1 MLLLTLSLNRSSM
14 NHTKKGTAFET
25 RTVEFLRG
33 ALPGSVRVY
42 RPAQRSR
49 LDIGDI
55 WLGENVIIQCK
66 DYKTWSRASLQKWIR
81 DARTQAKHA
90 GRDYGVVV
98 VKSRREAEVSGGSDN
113 ESLVFMSGET
123 FAGLSA
129 EYAEACDRVVELE
142 ARLEILAEL
151 ER

>member
-1 MLLLTLSLNRSSM
+1 MWLLTLSLNRSSM

-49 LDIGDI
+49 QDIGDVHVGNN
-55 WLGENVIIQCK
+55 LVIQCK

-81 DARTQAKHA
+81 DARKQAKQA
-90 GRDYGVVV
+90 GRDYGVLII
-98 VKSRREAEVSGGSDN
+98 KSRREAEVSGGSDN

-129 EYAEACDRVVELE
+129 EFAEMHAKLVEVE
-142 ARLEILAEL
+142 AELEILTGQV
-151 ER
+151 